1 MLELERIVGDTN
13 VLVGRLLLPK
23 SVPADAVRKAV
34 REGQLLV
41 SEDTVNELA
50 EALSRRKLDRY
61 VSLED
66 RKQFLRQLGRASR
79 NLRRPSRVSAECR
92 DQRDDKLLE
101 VALNGRAELILTG
114 DADLLLMNPWRKVEV
129 LSPAGFLEKH

>member
-92 DQRDDKLLE
+92 DPRDDKLLE